1 MFQVDD
7 LNKLYPDVR
16 EFAELMNELES
27 LVKKLQKFKTFHF
40 MFPYTMRIMKWGLI
54 LDLLKKDFSRCKSNI
69 SRELKGEKT
78 SPYWRSGVVEYCYGV
93 HVPMSEESIKKNREL
108 SAALN
113 RLMPMFEKELT

>member
-27 LVKKLQKFKTFHF
+27 LVKKLQKFKKFHF

-78 SPYWRSGVVEYCYGV
+78 SPHWRNCYVV

-113 RLMPMFEKELT
+113 RLMPMLERELT